1 MERGRALIVGQ
12 VRPALSEPI
21 LSCGKTRSTSLTP
34 NRVTGHALVLGRKLQ
49 VEMDFNDSISL
60 IEVIGGVASN
70 IDFPPHNKPVPKEEM
85 RRRSRKPKDK

>member
-1 MERGRALIVGQ
+1 
-12 VRPALSEPI
+12 
-21 LSCGKTRSTSLTP
+21 
-34 NRVTGHALVLGRKLQ
+34 VLGRKLQ